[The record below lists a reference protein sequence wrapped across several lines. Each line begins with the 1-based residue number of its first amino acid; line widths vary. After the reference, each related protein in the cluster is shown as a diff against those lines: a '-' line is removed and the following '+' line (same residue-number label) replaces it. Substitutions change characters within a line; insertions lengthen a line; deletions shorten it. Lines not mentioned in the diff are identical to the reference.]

1 MARTSKSLSEMH
13 RTVTI
18 PKGPSLTKR
27 MFAFLGPAYLISVGY
42 MDPGNWA
49 TDLEGGSK
57 FGYTLIWVLL
67 MSNGM
72 AVVLQ
77 VLSGRLGIVTGRDL
91 AQACR
96 DHYPRSLNYVLWVLA
111 EIAIAACDLAEVLGT
126 AIGLNLLFGIPL
138 LWGVIITALDTMVFL
153 MIQNFGMRRFEAVV
167 MFLITLIGLCF
178 IFEVVT
184 STPDWGAVAK
194 GFIPSL
200 PDGALFIVIGIIGAT
215 VMPHN
220 LYLHSALVQ
229 TRAYDTSAEGK
240 RQACKFNLI
249 DTVLALNGA
258 FLLNSAILIVSAAVF
273 FKRGIMVTELQQA
286 YSLLSPLLGTTLAG
300 IAFAVA
306 LLSSGQASTMTGTLA
321 GQIVMEGYLHFKIRP
336 VLRRLVTRLAAVTP
350 AALTIAFAGDA
361 ATYKLL
367 ILSQVILSLQ
377 LPFAVIPLV
386 HFTRDRSLMGE
397 FANASWL
404 NAIASIVVTVIVL
417 LNGKLVLEQI
427 QDWIGVSRDPI
438 WIYLTVVPIVIA
450 LGLLLLYIALKPFVR
465 IPPREKIPAWRTLS
479 HFVRAD
485 EDKLDLDV
493 PNYRRVG
500 VAVAFNDDDRK
511 VLSHALPLA
520 RQHDAVLCLFHV
532 VEGASGT
539 VFGAE
544 AYDAEAREDEA
555 YLNQLAVALGH
566 RGVEVEIF
574 LGFGNVPGELVRLAL
589 DQNIDVLVM
598 GGHGHRG
605 ISDLVFGS
613 TISPVR
619 HELNIPIII
628 VR

>member
-1 MARTSKSLSEMH
+1 MAKTSRSLSEVH
-13 RTVTI
+13 RTVDI
-18 PKGPSLTKR
+18 PKGPSIFKR

-49 TDLEGGSK
+49 TDLEGGSR

-67 MSNGM
+67 MSNVM

-77 VLSGRLGIVTGRDL
+77 TLSARLGIVTGRDL
-91 AQACR
+91 AQSCR
-96 DHYPRSLNYVLWVLA
+96 DNYPRSVNYMLWILA

-138 LWGVIITALDTMVFL
+138 LWGVIITAFDTMLFL
-153 MIQNFGMRRFEAVV
+153 VIQNFGMRRFESMVLA
-167 MFLITLIGLCF
+167 LIIVIGLCF
-178 IFEVVT
+178 IFEVLT

-200 PDGALFIVIGIIGAT
+200 PDGALYIAIGIIGAT

-229 TRAYDTSAEGK
+229 TRAYDTSFEGK
-240 RQACKFNLI
+240 RQACRFNLI
-249 DTVLALNGA
+249 DTILALNGA
-258 FLLNSAILIVSAAVF
+258 FLVNSAILIVSAAVF
-273 FKRGIMVTELQQA
+273 FKRGIAVTELQQA
-286 YSLLSPLLGTTLAG
+286 HGLLSPLLGTTLAG

-306 LLSSGQASTMTGTLA
+306 LLSAGQASTLTGTLA

-336 VLRRLVTRLAAVTP
+336 VLRRLITRLAAVTP
-350 AALTIAFAGDA
+350 AALAISFAGDA
-361 ATYKLL
+361 ASYKLL
-367 ILSQVILSLQ
+367 ILSQVVLSLQ

-386 HFTRDRSLMGE
+386 HFTRDRSLMGD
-397 FANASWL
+397 FANKPWL
-404 NAIASIVVTVIVL
+404 NALAAAVAGVIVA
-417 LNGKLVLEQI
+417 LNSKLVLEQL
-427 QDWIGVSRDPI
+427 QDWIAASTEPI
-438 WIYLTVVPIVIA
+438 WIYVTAIPAVAA
-450 LGLLLLYIALKPFVR
+450 LATLLLYVTLKPF
-465 IPPREKIPAWRTLS
+465 IHLPPKETIPAWRKLN
-479 HFVRAD
+479 HFIRAE
-485 EDKLDLDV
+485 EDSLDLDV
-493 PNYRRVG
+493 PRYRRIG
-500 VAVAFNDDDRK
+500 VAVAHNDVDRK

-520 RQHDAVLCLFHV
+520 RQHDAILCLFHV
-532 VEGASGT
+532 VEGAGGT
-539 VFGAE
+539 VFGPE

-566 RGVEVEIF
+566 KGVEVEVF
-574 LGFGNVPGELVRLAL
+574 LGFGDVPGELVRMV
-589 DQNIDVLVM
+589 QEQKIDALVM

-605 ISDLVFGS
+605 IADLLFGS
-613 TISPVR
+613 TITPVR